1 MLSTSGGETTAE
13 FFVGGSKVKVFDTT
27 DIRNVALIGHGHSGK
42 TSFASA
48 MLFTAGATD
57 RRLKVDEGNTITD
70 FDEEE
75 VARKITISS
84 AVAAFPWQ
92 KTKLNLIDTPGY
104 NIFLGD
110 AQSALIAADAAV
122 VMIDGV
128 AGVEVSTEK
137 VWQFAEDMKLPCLLV
152 VNKLDRERSSFERA
166 LESIHERFGRGAV
179 PIHLP
184 LGEEKSFSGIID
196 LIRMKSSCYKADGD
210 GKGKEADIPTPQE
223 AAADAAHEA
232 LIEMIAEGDDE
243 LMEEFFATG
252 TLPVEHIISGLKKA
266 VGNRRIFP
274 VLCASASQ
282 NIGTDLVLSLIAE
295 ILPSPVEG
303 RVLDASE
310 NGKDIQKAIAP
321 GEPCSAFVF
330 KTSADPFAGRVTFF
344 KVTSGSI
351 KDDAHLNNMR
361 SNVNERLAHI
371 AAPFGKTM
379 QPVTE
384 LRAGDIG
391 VVAKLKDTLTGD
403 TVCEKA
409 NCVTFKG
416 VEIAEPSIAYAI
428 SAKTRNDEDRLST
441 AIHKIL
447 EEDRS
452 LRFYRDPQTKEFLL
466 AGNGQQH
473 LEVVVSRLKRRY
485 GVEVQLHAPKIPYRE
500 TVRGTASVQGR
511 HKKQTGGHGQ
521 FGDCWIKIEP
531 LARGEKFQFVND
543 IFGGA
548 IPRNFVPA
556 VEKGIVEAAEQ
567 GFLAGFPVTDF
578 KCTVYDGSY
587 HDVDSS
593 EMAFKLAGR
602 KAFRAAMQQAKPA
615 LLEPVMKV
623 SVETPIDF
631 AGDLMSDFNGRRGRI
646 SGMDI
651 KGNMQTINAQVP
663 MSEMLNYQNDLISMT
678 QGRASFH
685 MEFDHYD
692 YVPGPQAEKIIAAK
706 AHVNVD
712 EEE

>member
-1 MLSTSGGETTAE
+1 M
-13 FFVGGSKVKVFDTT
+13 KVFDTS

-42 TSFASA
+42 TSLASA

-57 RRLKVDEGNTITD
+57 RHLKVDEGNTITD

-75 VARKITISS
+75 VARKITIFSS
-84 AVAAFPWQ
+84 VAACPWQ
-92 KTKLNLIDTPGY
+92 KTKLNIIDTPGY
-104 NIFLGD
+104 NIFLPE
-110 AQSALIAADAAV
+110 AQSAMIAADAAV
-122 VMIDGV
+122 VLVDGV

-137 VWQFAEDMKLPCLLV
+137 VWQFAEDMKLPCILV
-152 VNKLDRERSSFERA
+152 VNKLDRERSSFDRA
-166 LESIHERFGRGAV
+166 LASFQERFGRAAV

-184 LGEEKSFSGIID
+184 LGEEKSFTGIID
-196 LIRMKSSCYKADGD
+196 LIRMKSFCYKTDTD
-210 GKGKEADIPTPQE
+210 GKGKEGEIPTPQE
-223 AAADAAHEA
+223 AAADKAHEA
-232 LIEMIAEGDDE
+232 LVEMIAEGNDE

-252 TLPVEHIISGLKKA
+252 TLPVEHLVSGLKEA

-274 VLCASASQ
+274 VLCLSACH
-282 NIGTDLVLSLIAE
+282 NIGTDLLLSAISE

-303 RVLDASE
+303 RVLHASE
-310 NGKDIQKAIAP
+310 NGKDFEKKIAP
-321 GEPCSAFVF
+321 GESVSAFVF

-344 KVTSGSI
+344 KVISGLV

-361 SNVNERLAHI
+361 SSVNERLAHI
-371 AAPFGKTM
+371 ATPFGKTM

-391 VVAKLKDTLTGD
+391 VVAKLKDTLTSD
-403 TVCEKA
+403 TLCERA
-409 NCVTFKG
+409 ACAVFKG
-416 VEIAEPSIAYAI
+416 VEIPEPAIAYAI
-428 SAKTRNDEDRLST
+428 AAKTRSDEDRLST

-452 LRFYRDPQTKEFLL
+452 LRFYRDPMTKEFLL

-500 TVRGTASVQGR
+500 TIRGSASVQGR

-521 FGDCWIKIEP
+521 FGDCWIRMEP
-531 LARGEKFQFVND
+531 LARGEKFQFANE

-567 GFLAGFPVTDF
+567 GFLAGYPVTDF
-578 KCTVYDGSY
+578 KATVYDGSY

-602 KAFRAAMQQAKPA
+602 KAFRAGMQQAKPA

-623 SVETPIDF
+623 SVETPLDF

-663 MSEMLNYQNDLISMT
+663 MSEMLNYQNELISMT
-678 QGRASFH
+678 QGRASRAPH
-685 MEFDHYD
+685 G
-692 YVPGPQAEKIIAAK
+692 VRSLRLCARAAS
-706 AHVNVD
+706 
-712 EEE
+712 

>member
-1 MLSTSGGETTAE
+1 M
-13 FFVGGSKVKVFDTT
+13 KVFDTA

-42 TSFASA
+42 TSLASA

-57 RRLKVDEGNTITD
+57 RHLKVDEGNTITD

-75 VARKITISS
+75 VARKITIFSS
-84 AVAAFPWQ
+84 VAAFPWQ
-92 KTKLNLIDTPGY
+92 KTKLNIIDTPGF
-104 NIFLGD
+104 NIFLSE
-110 AQSALIAADAAV
+110 AQSAMIAADAAV
-122 VMIDGV
+122 VVVDGV

-137 VWQFAEDMKLPCLLV
+137 VWQFAEDMKLPCIFV
-152 VNKLDRERSSFERA
+152 VNKLDRERASFQRA
-166 LESIHERFGRGAV
+166 VESIRERFGRAAIPV
-179 PIHLP
+179 HLP
-184 LGEEKSFSGIID
+184 LGEEKNFTGIID
-196 LIRMKSSCYKADGD
+196 LIRMKSYCYKPDGD
-210 GKGKEADIPTPQE
+210 GKGKESEIPTPQE
-223 AAADAAHEA
+223 TGSDTAHEA
-232 LIEMIAEGDDE
+232 LIEMIAEGNDE

-252 TLPVEHIISGLKKA
+252 TLPVEHIISGLKEA
-266 VGNRRIFP
+266 VITRRIFP
-274 VLCASASQ
+274 ILCLSASH
-282 NIGTDLVLSLIAE
+282 NIGTDLAVSLMTE

-303 RVLDASE
+303 RTVRASE
-310 NGKDIQKAIAP
+310 NGKELEKKIAP
-321 GEPCSAFVF
+321 GEAASAFVF

-344 KVTSGSI
+344 KLMSGGL
-351 KDDAHLNNMR
+351 KEDAHLNNMR
-361 SNVNERLAHI
+361 SGVNERLAHI
-371 AAPFGKTM
+371 ATPFGKTL

-391 VVAKLKDTLTGD
+391 VVAKLKDTLTSD
-403 TVCEKA
+403 TLCEKA
-409 NCVTFKG
+409 SCSVYQG

-428 SAKTRNDEDRLST
+428 SAKTRSDEDRLST

-452 LRFYRDPQTKEFLL
+452 LRFYRDPMTKEFLL

-500 TVRGTASVQGR
+500 TIRGTASVQGR

-521 FGDCWIKIEP
+521 FGDCWIRMEP
-531 LARGEKFQFVND
+531 LPRGEKFQFANE

-556 VEKGIVEAAEQ
+556 VEKGIIEAAEQ
-567 GFLAGFPVTDF
+567 GFLAGYPVTDF
-578 KCTVYDGSY
+578 KATVYDGSY

-602 KAFRAAMQQAKPA
+602 KAFRAAMQQAKPT

-631 AGDLMSDFNGRRGRI
+631 AGDLLSDFNGRRGRI

-663 MSEMLNYQNDLISMT
+663 MSEMLNYQNELISMT

-692 YVPGPQAEKIIAAK
+692 YVPGPQAEKIIAAAK
-706 AHVNVD
+706 AHMTV
-712 EEE
+712 EEEE